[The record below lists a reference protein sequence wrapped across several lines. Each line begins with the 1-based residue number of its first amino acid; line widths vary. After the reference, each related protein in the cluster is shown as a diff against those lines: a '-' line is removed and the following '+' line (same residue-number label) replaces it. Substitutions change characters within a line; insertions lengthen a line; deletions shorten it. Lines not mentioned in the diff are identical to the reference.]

1 MMMMGI
7 KMPIVPFSGGSLEET
22 WIYDDDYY
30 FNNNDGDDDYDDYN
44 NNYDDDNH
52 DDDDDGDDGTVIAGA
67 VQWSQPGGNLG
78 SYGEAGSPWSGQGYW
93 TFQFQ
98 L

>member
-7 KMPIVPFSGGSLEET
+7 KMVPFSGGSLEET
-22 WIYDDDYY
+22 WIYDDDDY

-44 NNYDDDNH
+44 NN
-52 DDDDDGDDGTVIAGA
+52 DDDDGDDGTVIAGA
-67 VQWSQPGGNLG
+67 VQWSQLGGNMG
-78 SYGEAGSPWSGQGYW
+78 SYGEARSPGACQGYW

>member
-1 MMMMGI
+1 
-7 KMPIVPFSGGSLEET
+7 MPMVPFCGGNLQET
-22 WIYDDDYY
+22 WIYDDDDY

-44 NNYDDDNH
+44 NNDGDDNH

-67 VQWSQPGGNLG
+67 VQWSQPGGNMG
-78 SYGEAGSPWSGQGYW
+78 SYGEARSPGSGQGYW